1 MKKNLYPACPSDFL
15 LCYTGEKLQR
25 DDGAIINHLVLASK
39 RGPFVVT
46 IRNRRNYTI
55 ELKISKKHD
64 DRRISA
70 PVSDIKGTPR
80 RSHHR
85 YTDYFLASDTRWTKG
100 VVTVPTRCF
109 VLLVFFCIFL
119 KQKSLLVKL
128 SMKALTFVY
137 FFITT
142 FLLNEI
148 FSCFSIFLFIDNRK
162 IRPYA
167 PPVQGQISPQTLM

>member
-1 MKKNLYPACPSDFL
+1 M
-15 LCYTGEKLQR
+15 
-25 DDGAIINHLVLASK
+25 ASK

-109 VLLVFFCIFL
+109 VLLFFLYFFKSKNRFLLNYRWKHWPLCI
-119 KQKSLLVKL
+119 
-128 SMKALTFVY
+128 